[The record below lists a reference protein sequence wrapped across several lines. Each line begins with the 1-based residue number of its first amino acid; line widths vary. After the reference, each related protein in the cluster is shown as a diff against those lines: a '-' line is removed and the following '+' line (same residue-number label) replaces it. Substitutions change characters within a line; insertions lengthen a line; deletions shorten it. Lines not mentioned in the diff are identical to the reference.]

1 MDSMKFVEVHEIVEE
16 SIEIWGFKEIPKKHN
31 SVVSIKSIEI
41 RRIPW
46 SPWTS
51 VESTEFH
58 ERNGTPPWNC
68 KDSHGFSIIPW
79 VPWIALESMNV
90 MELRGIHR
98 TVESQSEWNPM
109 FFCGIHRFPT
119 FCDSDGLEFHRIP
132 RVSWNSHVAMSF
144 TEFHMIRGI
153 HGILGFPHCHN
164 FKDSE
169 GPCGIHGSCWISVPS
184 DSMD

>member
-1 MDSMKFVEVHEIVEE
+1 MDAMKFVEVHEIVEE
-16 SIEIWGFKEIPKKHN
+16 SIEIRGFKEIPKKHN

-51 VESTEFH
+51 MESTEFH

-79 VPWIALESMNV
+79 APWIALESMNV

-98 TVESQSEWNPM
+98 TMESQSEWNPM
-109 FFCGIHRFPT
+109 VFV
-119 FCDSDGLEFHRIP
+119 EFTDFQHSVIP
-132 RVSWNSHVAMSF
+132 MSWNSHVAMSF